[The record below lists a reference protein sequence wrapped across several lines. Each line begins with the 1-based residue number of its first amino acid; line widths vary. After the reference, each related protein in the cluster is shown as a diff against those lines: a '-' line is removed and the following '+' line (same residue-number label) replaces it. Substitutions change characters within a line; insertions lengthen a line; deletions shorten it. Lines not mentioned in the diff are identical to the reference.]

1 MIAKLIGI
9 KSQLMSGASL
19 ATGAQKV
26 RDYGWTLAKYVA
38 ALKLDKEDLARLHE
52 LGEMGKY
59 PVNDKGDENRIRDRG
74 TMHLEGEDYDQRALA
89 FAYLTAQFGPRALKH
104 IVVSYRDGPVSLE
117 MAERHRDTFLRVLGA
132 ENCAG
137 FYGLHGDTARP
148 HFHLALNAYDL
159 TQKNLNKWGQEFE
172 IEALH
177 IASALCERD
186 DMLLS
191 EPNRRYV
198 ADETG
203 VYHTLSGIKVAD
215 ENGRILNAS
224 RMLRVPG
231 LQHKIEDQL
240 RTPDG
245 LEAGNSVPAETSIK
259 IFAKAARESARDWGG
274 FHRGL
279 ARVGL
284 RYEPYEAAGKIVGG
298 YFVPVD
304 AEEPD
309 NVRVPARE
317 IGAGYKKLVNRFN
330 QTEYE
335 EPPADIWLRPFQT
348 LGFVGE
354 PPAHADARNREQEL
368 QRAEDERLATLAA
381 EIAKRHAHDGLST
394 RAIQKARDAKKHKRL
409 NLTPDLND
417 DILDNQ
423 SAKYRAYERD
433 FVEGIKRAIKQ
444 ERGATRGRKRAKPVE
459 GLLWGASSG
468 ELDDQPAWLDDYHS
482 VRLSGV
488 REFYDGGVL
497 AFTETRNFVALHS
510 NSKQHSVDALLLAQK
525 KFGTIRIEGSRKERQ
540 RLLKLAVELAIPL
553 DQSHQGEIE
562 KIARRTA
569 AQQPSRRL
577 SDPGPIRPVEL
588 PRNANSDQS
597 VSGVDNDYRQ
607 SARALRKDRQ
617 RHLSDF
623 RYLVMRDR
631 RERRH
636 RVEGRFPA
644 YKISWLQEANES
656 AAAVR
661 GPNPPPAESNRARM
675 LLETIDPNGLM
686 LASSNECHEGYRFLG
701 DKVLTAVFTGSR
713 SRWLMLPAIQKHLK
727 AMAAIQVYER
737 RWIASAVQSGRVTI
751 EKGELLAARNT
762 DGWATEFYRRQRDD
776 PHFRATILLA
786 KVAPNRF
793 TANLDVHPGIVAWRQ
808 AHKSQDADMARY
820 IAYELNRTAVKHGAT
835 SVPIGAEAGGGRT
848 LTSLRNDAADG
859 FRKMIASTLNRDE
872 REALSKTRSVTAT
885 IFSQFPWALIRPP
898 RKVKRAARKRNFRH
912 IDTAINDR
920 NDR

>member
-1 MIAKLIGI
+1 
-9 KSQLMSGASL
+9 MSGASL

-304 AEEPD
+304 AEEP
-309 NVRVPARE
+309 NKVRVKASA
-317 IGAGYKKLVNRFN
+317 IGAGYKKLVDRFN

-335 EPPADIWLRPFQT
+335 EPPADVWFRPFQT

-354 PPAHADARNREQEL
+354 PPANADSRNREREI
-368 QRAEDERLATLAA
+368 QRAEDERLAMLTA
-381 EIAKRHAHDGLST
+381 EIAVRHGRDGLSA
-394 RAIQKARDAKKHKRL
+394 RAIQKARAAKQRKKL
-409 NLTPDLND
+409 GQSLDQDDDPLND
-417 DILDNQ
+417 Q
-423 SAKYRAYERD
+423 SAKYRKYERD
-433 FVEGIKRAIKQ
+433 FIEGVKRTIKQ
-444 ERGATRGRKRAKPVE
+444 ERGATRGRKRAKPID
-459 GLLWGASSG
+459 GLLWGVSSSVV
-468 ELDDQPAWLDDYHS
+468 DDQPAWLDKYNPM
-482 VRLSGV
+482 RLHGI
-488 REFYDGGVL
+488 REFYDGEVL

-510 NSKQHSVDALLLAQK
+510 SSKQHRIDALLLAQK
-525 KFGTIRIEGSRKERQ
+525 KFGTIRIEGSRKERK
-540 RLLKLAVELAIPL
+540 RLIKLAVELGIPL
-553 DQSHQGEIE
+553 DRSHEGEVERI
-562 KIARRTA
+562 KRRTTSEQSRGRISEPGLK
-569 AQQPSRRL
+569 AQLEPYQDAKNSQ
-577 SDPGPIRPVEL
+577 SD
-588 PRNANSDQS
+588 
-597 VSGVDNDYRQ
+597 SGVGDDPDKE
-607 SARALRKDRQ
+607 AHALRKNRQ
-617 RHLSDF
+617 RRLNDL
-623 RYLVMRDR
+623 RYLVQRDS

-636 RVEGRFPA
+636 RVERHFPA
-644 YKISWLQEANES
+644 YHMSWLQEGNES
-656 AAAVR
+656 AADVR
-661 GPNPPPAESNRARM
+661 GPNPPPNESIRARRK
-675 LLETIDPNGLM
+675 LEGIDRNRLM
-686 LASSNECHEGYRFLG
+686 LASSQKCYEGYRFLD
-701 DKVLTAVFTGSR
+701 DKVLTTAFTAPK
-713 SRWLMLPAIQKHLK
+713 RWLMLPEIQKHLK
-727 AMAAIQVYER
+727 ALAAIQEHER
-737 RWIASAVQSGRVTI
+737 HWIASAAQSARVTI
-751 EKGELLAARNT
+751 EKDELLTIRKV
-762 DGWATEFYRRQRDD
+762 DDWATEFYHRQRND
-776 PHFRATILLA
+776 PHFQAKILLA
-786 KVAPNRF
+786 RLAPKRF
-793 TANLDVHPGIVAWRQ
+793 ALDLDVHPGIAAWRQ
-808 AHKSQDADMARY
+808 AHREGDAEVASY
-820 IAYELNRTAVKHGAT
+820 IAYELDRMAVKHGEV
-835 SVPIGAEAGGGRT
+835 SVPNGAEAKADKT
-848 LTSLRNDAADG
+848 LMTLRNGAADE
-859 FRKMIASTLNRDE
+859 FRKQIAGPLSRDE

-885 IFSQFPWALIRPP
+885 VFAQFPWASIRSP
-898 RKVKRAARKRNFRH
+898 KRMKRYARKRSSRH
-912 IDTAINDR
+912 IGAAVHDR
-920 NDR
+920 NGR

>member
-89 FAYLTAQFGPRALKH
+89 FAYLTAQYGPRALKH

-159 TQKNLNKWGQEFE
+159 TQKNLNKWGQGFE

-186 DMLLS
+186 DMLPS

-304 AEEPD
+304 AEEP
-309 NVRVPARE
+309 NKVRVKASA
-317 IGAGYKKLVNRFN
+317 IGAGYKKLVDRFN

-335 EPPADIWLRPFQT
+335 EPPADVWFRPFQT

-354 PPAHADARNREQEL
+354 PPANADSRNREREI
-368 QRAEDERLATLAA
+368 QRAEDERLAMLTA
-381 EIAKRHAHDGLST
+381 EIAVRHGRDGLSA
-394 RAIQKARDAKKHKRL
+394 RAIQKARAAKQRKKL
-409 NLTPDLND
+409 GQSLDQDDDPLND
-417 DILDNQ
+417 Q
-423 SAKYRAYERD
+423 SAKYRKYERD
-433 FVEGIKRAIKQ
+433 FIEGVKRTIKQ
-444 ERGATRGRKRAKPVE
+444 ERGATRGRKRAKPID
-459 GLLWGASSG
+459 GLLWGLSSSVV
-468 ELDDQPAWLDDYHS
+468 DDQPAWLDKYNPM
-482 VRLSGV
+482 RLHGI
-488 REFYDGGVL
+488 REFYDGEVL

-510 NSKQHSVDALLLAQK
+510 SSKQHRIDALLLAQK
-525 KFGTIRIEGSRKERQ
+525 KFGTIRIEGSRKERK
-540 RLLKLAVELAIPL
+540 RLIKLAVELGIPL
-553 DQSHQGEIE
+553 DRSHEGEVERI
-562 KIARRTA
+562 KRRTTSEQSRGRISEPGLK
-569 AQQPSRRL
+569 AQLEPYQDAKNSQ
-577 SDPGPIRPVEL
+577 SD
-588 PRNANSDQS
+588 
-597 VSGVDNDYRQ
+597 SGVGDDPDKE
-607 SARALRKDRQ
+607 AHALRKNRQ
-617 RHLSDF
+617 RRLNDL
-623 RYLVMRDR
+623 RYLVQRDS

-636 RVEGRFPA
+636 RVERHFPA
-644 YKISWLQEANES
+644 YHMSWLQEGNES
-656 AAAVR
+656 AADVR
-661 GPNPPPAESNRARM
+661 GPNPPPNESIRARRK
-675 LLETIDPNGLM
+675 LEGIDRNRLM
-686 LASSNECHEGYRFLG
+686 LASSQKCYEGYRFLD
-701 DKVLTAVFTGSR
+701 DKVLTTAFTAPK
-713 SRWLMLPAIQKHLK
+713 RWLMLPEIQKHLK
-727 AMAAIQVYER
+727 ALAAIQEHER
-737 RWIASAVQSGRVTI
+737 HWIASAAQSARVTI
-751 EKGELLAARNT
+751 EKDELLTIRKV
-762 DGWATEFYRRQRDD
+762 DDWATEFYHRQRND
-776 PHFRATILLA
+776 PHFQAKILLA
-786 KVAPNRF
+786 KLAPKRF
-793 TANLDVHPGIVAWRQ
+793 ALDLDVHPGIAAWRQ
-808 AHKSQDADMARY
+808 AHREGDAEAASY
-820 IAYELNRTAVKHGAT
+820 IAYELDRMAVKHGEV
-835 SVPIGAEAGGGRT
+835 SVPNGAEAKDDKT
-848 LTSLRNDAADG
+848 LMTLRNGAADE
-859 FRKMIASTLNRDE
+859 FRKQIAGPLSRDE

-885 IFSQFPWALIRPP
+885 VFAQFPWASIRSP
-898 RKVKRAARKRNFRH
+898 KRMKRYARKRSSRH
-912 IDTAINDR
+912 IGAAVHDR
-920 NDR
+920 NGR

>member
-304 AEEPD
+304 AEEP
-309 NVRVPARE
+309 NKVRVKASA
-317 IGAGYKKLVNRFN
+317 IGAGYKKLVDRFN

-335 EPPADIWLRPFQT
+335 EPPADVWFRPFQT

-354 PPAHADARNREQEL
+354 PPANADSRNREREI
-368 QRAEDERLATLAA
+368 QRAEDERLAMLTA
-381 EIAKRHAHDGLST
+381 EIAVRHGRDGLSA
-394 RAIQKARDAKKHKRL
+394 RAIQKARAAKQRKKL
-409 NLTPDLND
+409 GQSLDQDDDPLND
-417 DILDNQ
+417 Q
-423 SAKYRAYERD
+423 SAKYRKYERD
-433 FVEGIKRAIKQ
+433 FIEGVKRTIKQ
-444 ERGATRGRKRAKPVE
+444 ERGATRGRKRAKPID
-459 GLLWGASSG
+459 GLLWGVSSSVV
-468 ELDDQPAWLDDYHS
+468 DDQPAWLDKYNPM
-482 VRLSGV
+482 RLHGI
-488 REFYDGGVL
+488 REFYDGEVL

-510 NSKQHSVDALLLAQK
+510 SSKQHRIDALLLAQK
-525 KFGTIRIEGSRKERQ
+525 KFGTIRIEGSRKERK
-540 RLLKLAVELAIPL
+540 RLIKLAVELGIPL
-553 DQSHQGEIE
+553 DRSHEGEVERI
-562 KIARRTA
+562 KRRTTSEQSRGRISEPGLK
-569 AQQPSRRL
+569 AQLEPYQDAKNSQ
-577 SDPGPIRPVEL
+577 SD
-588 PRNANSDQS
+588 
-597 VSGVDNDYRQ
+597 SGVGDDPDKE
-607 SARALRKDRQ
+607 AHALRKNRQ
-617 RHLSDF
+617 RRLNDL
-623 RYLVMRDR
+623 RYLVQRDS

-636 RVEGRFPA
+636 RVERHFPA
-644 YKISWLQEANES
+644 YHMSWLQEGNES
-656 AAAVR
+656 AADVR
-661 GPNPPPAESNRARM
+661 GPNPPPNESIRARRK
-675 LLETIDPNGLM
+675 LEGIDRNRLM
-686 LASSNECHEGYRFLG
+686 LASSQKCYEGYRFLD
-701 DKVLTAVFTGSR
+701 DKVLTTAFTAPK
-713 SRWLMLPAIQKHLK
+713 RWLMLPEIQKHLK
-727 AMAAIQVYER
+727 ALAAIQEHER
-737 RWIASAVQSGRVTI
+737 HWIASAAQSARVTI
-751 EKGELLAARNT
+751 EKDELLTIRKV
-762 DGWATEFYRRQRDD
+762 DDWATEFYHRQRND
-776 PHFRATILLA
+776 PHFQAKILLA
-786 KVAPNRF
+786 RLAPKRF
-793 TANLDVHPGIVAWRQ
+793 ALDLDVHPGIAAWRQ
-808 AHKSQDADMARY
+808 AHREGDAEVASY
-820 IAYELNRTAVKHGAT
+820 IAYELDRMAVKHGEV
-835 SVPIGAEAGGGRT
+835 SVPNGAEAKADKT
-848 LTSLRNDAADG
+848 LMTLRNGAADE
-859 FRKMIASTLNRDE
+859 FRKQIAGPLSRDE

-885 IFSQFPWALIRPP
+885 VFAQFPWASIRSP
-898 RKVKRAARKRNFRH
+898 KRMKRYARKRSSRH
-912 IDTAINDR
+912 IGAAVHDR
-920 NDR
+920 NGR

>member
-304 AEEPD
+304 AEEP
-309 NVRVPARE
+309 NKVRVKASA
-317 IGAGYKKLVNRFN
+317 IGAGYKKLVDRFN

-335 EPPADIWLRPFQT
+335 EPPADVWFRPFQT

-354 PPAHADARNREQEL
+354 PPANADSRNREREI
-368 QRAEDERLATLAA
+368 QRAEDERLAMLTA
-381 EIAKRHAHDGLST
+381 EIAVRHGRDGLSA
-394 RAIQKARDAKKHKRL
+394 RAIQKARAAKQRKKL
-409 NLTPDLND
+409 GQSLDQDDDPLND
-417 DILDNQ
+417 Q
-423 SAKYRAYERD
+423 SAKYRKYERD
-433 FVEGIKRAIKQ
+433 FIEGVKRTIKQ
-444 ERGATRGRKRAKPVE
+444 ERGATRGRKRAKPID
-459 GLLWGASSG
+459 GLLWGVSSSVV
-468 ELDDQPAWLDDYHS
+468 DDQPAWLDKYNPM
-482 VRLSGV
+482 RLHGI
-488 REFYDGGVL
+488 REFYDGEVL

-510 NSKQHSVDALLLAQK
+510 SSKQHRIDALLLAQK
-525 KFGTIRIEGSRKERQ
+525 KFGTIRIEGSRKERK
-540 RLLKLAVELAIPL
+540 RLIKLAVELGIPL
-553 DQSHQGEIE
+553 DRSHEGEVERI
-562 KIARRTA
+562 KRRTTSEQSRGRISEPGLK
-569 AQQPSRRL
+569 AQLEPYQDAKNSQ
-577 SDPGPIRPVEL
+577 SD
-588 PRNANSDQS
+588 SD
-597 VSGVDNDYRQ
+597 VGDDPDKE
-607 SARALRKDRQ
+607 AHALRKNRQ
-617 RHLSDF
+617 RRLNDL
-623 RYLVMRDR
+623 RYLVQRDS

-636 RVEGRFPA
+636 RVERHFPA
-644 YKISWLQEANES
+644 YHMSWLQEGNES
-656 AAAVR
+656 AADVR
-661 GPNPPPAESNRARM
+661 GPNPPPNESIRARRK
-675 LLETIDPNGLM
+675 LEGIDRNRLM
-686 LASSNECHEGYRFLG
+686 LASSQKCYEGYRFLD
-701 DKVLTAVFTGSR
+701 DKVLTTAFTAPK
-713 SRWLMLPAIQKHLK
+713 RWLMLPEIQKHLK
-727 AMAAIQVYER
+727 ALAAIQEHER
-737 RWIASAVQSGRVTI
+737 HWIASAAQSARVTI
-751 EKGELLAARNT
+751 EKDELLTIRKV
-762 DGWATEFYRRQRDD
+762 DDWATEFYHRQRND
-776 PHFRATILLA
+776 PHFQAKILLA
-786 KVAPNRF
+786 KLAPKRF
-793 TANLDVHPGIVAWRQ
+793 ALDLDVHPGIAAWRQ
-808 AHKSQDADMARY
+808 AHREGDAEVASY
-820 IAYELNRTAVKHGAT
+820 IAYELDRMAVKHGEV
-835 SVPIGAEAGGGRT
+835 SVPNGAEAKADKT
-848 LTSLRNDAADG
+848 LMTLRNGAADE
-859 FRKMIASTLNRDE
+859 FRKQIAGPLSRDE

-885 IFSQFPWALIRPP
+885 VFAQFPWASIRSP
-898 RKVKRAARKRNFRH
+898 KRMKRYARKRSSRH
-912 IDTAINDR
+912 IGAAVHDR
-920 NDR
+920 NGR